1 MTNSLTRAEF
11 EALVVQAL
19 NDIPEEI
26 GRHLNNVD
34 VVVEDVP
41 NRDKLAGNEL
51 GEGELLLGL
60 YEGVPLTE
68 RYGYGEVLPDKI
80 SLFQGSI
87 EALGLS
93 SEDMVREIADTV
105 VHEVAHHF
113 GIDDERLHE
122 LGY

>member
-1 MTNSLTRAEF
+1 MTDSLTRPEF

-19 NDIPEEI
+19 NGIPEEV
-26 GRHLNNVD
+26 GRHLSNVD

-41 NRDKLAGNEL
+41 NRDQLAGNEI

-93 SEDMVREIADTV
+93 NEDMMQEIADTV

>member
-1 MTNSLTRAEF
+1 MTRPEF

-19 NDIPEEI
+19 NDIPDEI
-26 GRHLNNVD
+26 GRHLSNVD
-34 VVVEDVP
+34 VVVEDMP
-41 NRDKLAGNEL
+41 NRDQLAGNEI